1 MKQRR
6 NRLELINE
14 ILCIVRDKQPIKKT
28 PLLRF
33 SNLSSQRFKDY
44 YSDLLTKGL
53 IKEEDVKGRLH
64 IILTDKGYKLV
75 ERYYQIQT
83 IIDEFEL

>member
-44 YSDLLTKGL
+44 YGDLINKGL

-64 IILTDKGYKLV
+64 LILTNKGYKLV
-75 ERYYQIQT
+75 ERYSQIQT